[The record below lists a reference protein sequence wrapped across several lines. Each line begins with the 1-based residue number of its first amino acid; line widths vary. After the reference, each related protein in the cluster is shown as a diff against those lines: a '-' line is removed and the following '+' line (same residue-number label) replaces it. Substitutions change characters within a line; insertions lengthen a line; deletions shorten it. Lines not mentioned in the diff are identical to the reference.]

1 MLTSD
6 QFALN
11 QQLTILGNQI
21 DAQMD
26 EVRKQAD
33 ILGVPVEQARFA
45 DGSFMLMPLL
55 LAKAQ
60 VLSARV
66 HLNK

>member
-45 DGSFMLMPLL
+45 DGSFMLIENIREE
-55 LAKAQ
+55 
-60 VLSARV
+60 V
-66 HLNK
+66 